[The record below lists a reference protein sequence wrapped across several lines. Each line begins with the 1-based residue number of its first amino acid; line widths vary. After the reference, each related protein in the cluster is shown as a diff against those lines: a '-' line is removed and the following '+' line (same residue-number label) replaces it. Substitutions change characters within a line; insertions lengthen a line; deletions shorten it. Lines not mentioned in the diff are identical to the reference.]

1 MRRRWIWLGGL
12 ALLGVAFLSFVV
24 VIRLLEEPP
33 KEEDNP
39 QLDGVLNAMVA
50 VYAESGP
57 EAALALAP
65 LALPEAEAIAVV
77 FYTQGG
83 ASTSELVRSL
93 SELGISAQSVGE
105 DYIVS
110 YVPLQHLAT
119 VATLA
124 GVVRIDAM
132 IPMQPF
138 QSSGPTASPSPAVAA
153 HGVQDWW
160 TAGYTGQGVKVGIID
175 GGFDY
180 YSQAVQ
186 AGEVPAPAAVRC
198 YLQQEYAIK
207 YSQALADCGGSAH
220 GTAVAEALLDVAPDV
235 TVYLASIQRTDELKA
250 AVAWMVGEGVEVIN
264 LSGGFPWDRLEY
276 HATHIAISPL
286 HTVDYAVQ
294 NGITWINAAGNS
306 NLKTWYGAFRPNR
319 TLFGMVQKTPRYW
332 HLFTPPG
339 LLKRREARCSLV
351 ELEQGDLLKIQLR
364 WEDKG
369 WFIAERDLDILVF
382 GPQDQKFAGPGMG
395 QKVQKGRIGDIPFE
409 YFIAEAPVAGT
420 YCISIRYNNPPR
432 NLNIPDPTW
441 IQLQVLSKQ
450 KKMTPS
456 SAAGSI
462 ANPAESDNPGLLAV
476 GATDHATN
484 QTIEPFSSR
493 GPTPDGRV
501 KPDIVG
507 VDAVYST
514 VYHKL
519 FEGTSQAAPH
529 VAGLA
534 ALVIQRFGG
543 SELFDT
549 PAEVANYLRSN
560 AAPRPGVPNNI
571 WGFGLAQLPTA
582 VADGDIDA
590 DVEVT
595 PGNENLPPPIPPVAD
610 GDIDADVEVTPGNEN
625 LPPPFIPPVAD
636 GDIDADVEVTPGN
649 ENLPPPSI
657 PPVADGDIDADVEV
671 TPGNENLPPPPP
683 IPPEVNCKEILQG
696 INIHSLNDNLETPL
710 HAASSIGDF
719 ELVLCL
725 LDANADPDVQN
736 ATGET
741 PLHKA
746 SAGFGGSASLATVNV
761 LLTYNA
767 NPNLQNAAGET
778 ALHWVVTAMHG
789 EIGLATEAMLVHGA
803 DPHAVNDNG
812 ETPLHQ
818 AAGGLWHTPSE
829 EAAKAAE
836 FLLAHGADPHA
847 VDDNGET
854 PLHWVGRANRA
865 EVARILL
872 EYSAD
877 PDVQNATG
885 ETPLHTASMSPD
897 GSMGLATVNVL
908 LTYNANPNLQNAAGE
923 TALHWVVT
931 AIHGEIGLATEAML
945 VHGADPNIRDSAGRT
960 PLHQAAGGDWR
971 TPSEEAAKAAEFLLA
986 HGADPH
992 AVDDNGETPL
1002 HWVGRVNRAEVAR
1015 SLLEYS
1021 ADPDVQNATGE
1032 TPLHTASVSP
1042 DGSMGLAT
1050 VNVLLT
1056 YNANPNLQNAVG
1068 ETALHWV
1075 VTATHG
1081 EIGLAT
1087 EAMLVH
1093 GADPH
1098 AVDDNGETPL
1108 HWVGH
1113 LNRAEIARILL
1124 EYSADPDVQNVT
1136 GETPLHKAS
1145 AGFGGTAGLATV
1157 NVLLTYNANPNLQNA
1172 AGETALHWVVT
1183 AMHGEIGL
1191 ATEAMLVHGAD
1202 PHAVNDNGET
1212 PLHQAAGGLW
1222 HTPSEEA
1229 AKAAEFL
1236 LAHGADPHAVDDNG
1250 ETPLHWVGR
1259 FNRAEIARSLL
1270 EYSADPDV
1278 QNATGETPL
1287 HTASVSP
1294 DGSMGLATVNV
1305 LLTYNANPN
1314 LQNAVGET
1322 ALHWVVTATHG
1333 EIGLATEAM
1342 LVHGADPNIRDS
1354 TGRTPLHQAAGG
1366 SWHTP
1371 SEEAAKAA
1379 EFLLAHGADPHAV
1392 DDNGE
1397 TPLELA
1403 ALLGRSE
1410 VVRLL
1415 QAGVE
1420 R

>member
-24 VIRLLEEPP
+24 VSRLLEEPP

-39 QLDGVLNAMVA
+39 QLDGVLNAIAA
-50 VYAESGP
+50 VYEESGP

-93 SELGISAQSVGE
+93 STLGISAQSVGE

-175 GGFDY
+175 AGFDY

-220 GTAVAEALLDVAPDV
+220 GTAVAEALLDVAPEV

-264 LSGGFPWDRLEY
+264 FSAGFPWDRLEY

-306 NLKTWYGAFRPNR
+306 NLTTWYGAFRPNR

-339 LLKRREARCSLV
+339 LLKRREARCGAV
-351 ELEQGDLLKIQLR
+351 ELKQGDTLIIQLR

-450 KKMTPS
+450 IMTPAS
-456 SAAGSI
+456 GAGSI
-462 ANPAESDNPGLLAV
+462 TSPADSQNPGLLAV

-493 GPTPDGRV
+493 GPTPDERV

-507 VDAVYST
+507 VDGTESKAKEWATQNTPDSS
-514 VYHKL
+514 KI
-519 FEGTSQAAPH
+519 FKGTSQAAPH

-595 PGNENLPPPIPPVAD
+595 PGNENLPPSIPPVAD

-625 LPPPFIPPVAD
+625 LPPPSIPPVAD

-854 PLHWVGRANRA
+854 PLHWVGRVNRA

-885 ETPLHTASMSPD
+885 ETPLHTASMSP
-897 GSMGLATVNVL
+897 GGTAGLATVNVL
-908 LTYNANPNLQNAAGE
+908 LTYNANPNIQNAA
-923 TALHWVVT
+923 
-931 AIHGEIGLATEAML
+931 
-945 VHGADPNIRDSAGRT
+945 
-960 PLHQAAGGDWR
+960 
-971 TPSEEAAKAAEFLLA
+971 
-986 HGADPH
+986 
-992 AVDDNGETPL
+992 
-1002 HWVGRVNRAEVAR
+1002 
-1015 SLLEYS
+1015 
-1021 ADPDVQNATGE
+1021 
-1032 TPLHTASVSP
+1032 
-1042 DGSMGLAT
+1042 
-1050 VNVLLT
+1050 
-1056 YNANPNLQNAVG
+1056 G

-1113 LNRAEIARILL
+1113 VNRAEIARILL
-1124 EYSADPDVQNVT
+1124 EYSADPDVQNAT

-1145 AGFGGTAGLATV
+1145 AGFGGSVGLATV

-1183 AMHGEIGL
+1183 AIHGEIGL
-1191 ATEAMLVHGAD
+1191 ATEAMLAHGAD

-1259 FNRAEIARSLL
+1259 VNRAEVARILL

-1287 HTASVSP
+1287 HTASMSP
-1294 DGSMGLATVNV
+1294 GGTAGLATVNV

-1314 LQNAVGET
+1314 IQNAAGET

-1342 LVHGADPNIRDS
+1342 LAHGADPHAVDDNGETPLHWVGHVNRAEIARILLEYSADPDVQNATGETPLHKASAGFGGSVGLATVNVLLTYNANPNLQNAAGETALHWVVTAIHGEIGLATEAMLAHGADPNIRDS
-1354 TGRTPLHQAAGG
+1354 AGRTPLHQAAGG
-1366 SWHTP
+1366 FWYTP

-1403 ALLGRSE
+1403 ASLGRSE